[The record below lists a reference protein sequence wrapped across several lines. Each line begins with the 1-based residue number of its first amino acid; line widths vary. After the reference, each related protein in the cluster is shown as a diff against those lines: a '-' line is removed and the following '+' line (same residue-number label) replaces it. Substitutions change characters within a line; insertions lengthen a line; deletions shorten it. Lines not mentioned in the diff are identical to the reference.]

1 MSAARGIVVDEK
13 AYRKLLSKVLPRVIR
28 TDEENERYLAQLEAL
43 HERPVLTPEEERIA
57 ELLTLLIEAY
67 EEKTYKLRPAS
78 PIDVVRHLM
87 ESNGLKQSDLI
98 DVFGSASVV
107 SEVLKK
113 KRQLSKAH
121 IHKLSRRFHVSP
133 EVFFPAVQS
142 EKSSIN
148 R

>member
-1 MSAARGIVVDEK
+1 MGASTIVVEHVLTHAEYDKGEVETMSAARGIVVDEK

-57 ELLTLLIEAY
+57 ELLTLLIPSY

-87 ESNGLKQSDLI
+87 ESNGLKQ
-98 DVFGSASVV
+98 
-107 SEVLKK
+107 
-113 KRQLSKAH
+113 
-121 IHKLSRRFHVSP
+121 
-133 EVFFPAVQS
+133 
-142 EKSSIN
+142 
-148 R
+148 